1 MVKKIS
7 QLNDQMEDNLLN
19 RMMVKYKDY
28 MDVVYLMHVE
38 DK

>member
-19 RMMVKYKDY
+19 RMMVKCKDY